1 MTEVC
6 EIEVIEIQNY
16 VYDVMENPRVCQIA
30 YFSPTFG
37 TLVENDIQF
46 GLVWAIYTSDEINLN
61 IYELM
66 KRKNIILG
74 VDLWDNPQVT
84 SPSRST
90 SQDTI

>member
-16 VYDVMENPRVCQIA
+16 VYYVMENPRECQIA

-46 GLVWAIYTSDEINLN
+46 GLVRAIYIPNELNLT

-66 KRKNIILG
+66 KRK
-74 VDLWDNPQVT
+74 T
-84 SPSRST
+84 
-90 SQDTI
+90 